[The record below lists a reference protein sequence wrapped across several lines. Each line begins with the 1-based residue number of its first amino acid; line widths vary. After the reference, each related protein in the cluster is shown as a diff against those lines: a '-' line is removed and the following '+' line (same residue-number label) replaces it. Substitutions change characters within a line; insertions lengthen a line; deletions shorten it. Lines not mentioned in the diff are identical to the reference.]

1 MKITDN
7 ERKKYINEIQKLL
20 VCEPK
25 ERRNFV
31 RDFNSDIDDF
41 ISDNPEA
48 SIDELEKAMGTPQ
61 EIADGFMS
69 NASPKDIKKRTSIA
83 RIVLF
88 ASVITMIL
96 IVIFYATAWID
107 AYESNRGQDEMVIID
122 HGVISEEENTTLSN
136 VN

>member
-1 MKITDN
+1 MKITDK

-20 VCEPK
+20 VCDPK
-25 ERRNFV
+25 ERRIFV

-83 RIVLF
+83 RIVLLV
-88 ASVITMIL
+88 SVITMGL
-96 IVIFYATAWID
+96 IVIFYASAWID
-107 AYESNRGQDEMVIID
+107 AYESNRGQYDEVTVDHSVI
-122 HGVISEEENTTLSN
+122 EEGTDAST
-136 VN
+136 VDQ

>member
-31 RDFNSDIDDF
+31 RDFNSNIDDF
-41 ISDNPEA
+41 LSDNPEA

-83 RIVLF
+83 RIVLI
-88 ASVITMIL
+88 AVA
-96 IVIFYATAWID
+96 IVAVFIVTIYTTAWID
-107 AYESNRGQDEMVIID
+107 AYKSNRGQDEMVIID
-122 HGVISEEENTTLSN
+122 RGVISEE
-136 VN
+136 